1 MYRKADRAQE
11 SPAVLRCIIVTRLP
25 KSRLDQALAALV
37 ITLVLVGIAV
47 LLPKAGQWLSASRAA
62 PTPVPTPSPTAPPSA
77 VLLPE
82 ELDRDLQGVMTIVS
96 DHTFATAFLIDPQG
110 DFLTAASVVN
120 SSPSLR
126 LVDNTG
132 GSHSV
137 RVIGVDVD
145 LGIAMVRAGNDGTP
159 LAFGD
164 PGPLQ
169 ADDPVVLLASPK
181 VVNLRTSTPA
191 VLVTR
196 SDTQLTLRVDILP
209 GNLGGP
215 IVGPGGKVVGIL
227 IASGRAL
234 PITVALTNVAQWRHQ
249 DGTAVPLAPL
259 PSSLVLRGSDTTS
272 APSSGPSIQ
281 SVSPTRASAAQDTL
295 VTIHG
300 SGFTDGKMLRVQFV
314 PLASPSGDFDG
325 LTPTFVNPSTLTV
338 KVPAGRVVQDYIVQ
352 VTNGNGSVTSSR
364 IAFTVTP

>member
-1 MYRKADRAQE
+1 
-11 SPAVLRCIIVTRLP
+11 VTRLP
-25 KSRLDQALAALV
+25 KNRLDQALAALV
-37 ITLVLVGIAV
+37 ISFVLVGIAV
-47 LLPKAGQWLSASRAA
+47 LLPKAGQWLSAAQPA
-62 PTPVPTPSPTAPPSA
+62 PRTVATPTPTAPPAA

-82 ELDRDLQGVMTIVS
+82 ELDRDLQGVMTVVN

-110 DFLTAASVVN
+110 DFVTAAGAVTG
-120 SSPSLR
+120 SSSLR

-137 RVIGVDVD
+137 RLIGIDTD

-164 PGPLQ
+164 PAALQ
-169 ADDPVVLLASPK
+169 VDDPVVLLASPK

-191 VLVTR
+191 VVVKR
-196 SDTQLTLRVDILP
+196 SDTELTLRVDDLP
-209 GNLGGP
+209 GNVGGP

-234 PITVALTNVAQWRHQ
+234 PITVALTDIAQWRRQ
-249 DGTAVPLAPL
+249 AGTAVPLAPL
-259 PSSLVLRGSDTTS
+259 PSNLVLRGTDTTS
-272 APSSGPSIQ
+272 APAGGPRVQSI
-281 SVSPTRASAAQDTL
+281 SPARASAAQITL
-295 VTIHG
+295 VTIQG
-300 SGFTDGKMLRVQFV
+300 SGFTDGKLLRVQFI
-314 PLASPSGDFDG
+314 PLASPNGGFDG
-325 LTPTFVNPSTLTV
+325 LAATLVNASTLTA

-352 VTNGNGSVTSSR
+352 VTNGDGTVTSSR